1 MTEAEYLALPEEKPY
16 LEYVDGVVL
25 QKPMPDDAHAALVA
39 ELAFAFGQYRRT
51 HGGRARVEMRSRL
64 AGGAYRLPDA
74 SYFAAHRRGGDD
86 SLPSVAVE
94 VRSPG
99 QTMAELREKCRAFRR
114 SGVPTCWLIDPERRS
129 VELFEGDRDGVE
141 LAAGGTLV
149 SVEMPEFALPLPE
162 LFAVL
167 ES

>member
-1 MTEAEYLALPEEKPY
+1 MTAAEYLALPEEKPY

-25 QKPMPDDAHAALVA
+25 QKPMANAAHGRIVRRLDARFDQYIERHGGDAGPERRV
-39 ELAFAFGQYRRT
+39 AFGG
-51 HGGRARVEMRSRL
+51 HFL
-64 AGGAYRLPDA
+64 LPDA
-74 SYFAAHRRGGDD
+74 AYWAVGRPSGDD